1 MIQTG
6 GALKEMFSNLMIKN
20 VIMDMGNVL
29 LDYNPMVVIDKYIKN
44 PQDKEIILNELFN
57 GSEWKQ
63 GDLGYINDDEM
74 YNLVKER
81 VPSRLHKELF
91 HCVEEW
97 EICMEPVEG
106 AKEFTDYVKKSGYN
120 IYVLSNASKKF
131 YKYFDRF
138 APFEYFD
145 GIMISADVHMVKPDE
160 GIYHKFLERFSV
172 NPSECLFIDDRE
184 DNVSGAVKSGINAV
198 VYKGD
203 FLKIIKNYLH

>member
-131 YKYFDRF
+131 YK
-138 APFEYFD
+138 
-145 GIMISADVHMVKPDE
+145 
-160 GIYHKFLERFSV
+160 
-172 NPSECLFIDDRE
+172 
-184 DNVSGAVKSGINAV
+184 
-198 VYKGD
+198 
-203 FLKIIKNYLH
+203 